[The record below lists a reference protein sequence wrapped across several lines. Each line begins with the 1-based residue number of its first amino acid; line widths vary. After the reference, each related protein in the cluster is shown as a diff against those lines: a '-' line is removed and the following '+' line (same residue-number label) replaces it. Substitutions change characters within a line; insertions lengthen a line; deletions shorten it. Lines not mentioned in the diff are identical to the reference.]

1 MPTITLP
8 LPPSV
13 NRLWRAGRRRVYRSR
28 QYEAWRTEAGWT
40 LKHQRP
46 PRITGHVQ
54 ITIAV
59 GRPDQR
65 KRDVMPPSMDSTC
78 IRAIG

>member
-40 LKHQRP
+40 LNTSARRASP
-46 PRITGHVQ
+46 
-54 ITIAV
+54 A
-59 GRPDQR
+59 
-65 KRDVMPPSMDSTC
+65 TC
-78 IRAIG
+78 KSPLQLDAPTSASAM